1 MKTITSFVYEGLIF
15 IPIRQLNK
23 NESDF
28 FEVSKRINDIKITPK
43 NWDYDKFYKVAK
55 EHGAGHIDL
64 FEVNGITV
72 IPSAR
77 VLFEYR

>member
-1 MKTITSFVYEGLIF
+1 MKMKTITSFVYEGLIF

-23 NESDF
+23 SDL
-28 FEVSKRINDIKITPK
+28 FEISKRINDIKITPK
-43 NWDYDKFYKVAK
+43 NWDYDKFYEVAK

-72 IPSAR
+72 IPTAR